1 MKPRVVMMVNCNCGC
16 LRCSAL
22 TATCDSMC
30 ISYVFPLSFFTLPEQ
45 VGQLPV
51 EEAQCF
57 KQYDFSQS
65 NLDQCSQTFMK
76 SYLKAL
82 YEADKRELG

>member
-1 MKPRVVMMVNCNCGC
+1 MKPRVVMMI
-16 LRCSAL
+16 SFS
-22 TATCDSMC
+22 DSMC

-45 VGQLPV
+45 VGQLPA
-51 EEAQCF
+51 EKAQCL

-82 YEADKRELG
+82 YEVDKRELR